1 MSLRI
6 LLVDDHQMF
15 RDGLRSILDS
25 EHDVEVVGEAGN
37 GRVAVEMVHTLAPD
51 VVVMDIGMHSL
62 NGVEATRQIKADHP
76 EVKVL
81 ALSTYSDRS
90 YVLSMLEAGASGY
103 VLKTA
108 AFDEMRR
115 AVQTVAKG
123 KHFLSPDITGL
134 VVDAHV
140 RESSP
145 DSGSAKIVLGA
156 REREILQLLAEGHSS
171 PEIASR
177 LHISTSTVDSHRR
190 NIMRK
195 LDVHSVA
202 ELTKYAIRAG
212 LTPLER

>member
-1 MSLRI
+1 
-6 LLVDDHQMF
+6 MF
-15 RDGLRSILDS
+15 RDCLRHILDS
-25 EHDVEVVGEAGN
+25 GHHGEIVGEAAD
-37 GRVAVEMVHTLAPD
+37 GRLAVEMAGTLAPD
-51 VVVMDIGMHSL
+51 VVVMDIGMHGL

-76 EVKVL
+76 GVKVL
-81 ALSTYSDRS
+81 ALSTHSDRS

-123 KHFLSPDITGL
+123 NHFLSPDITGL
-134 VVDAHV
+134 VVEASV
-140 RESSP
+140 AESSP
-145 DSGSAKIVLGA
+145 DRGSEKIVLAA

-171 PEIASR
+171 PEIAGR

-190 NIMRK
+190 NIMKK

-202 ELTKYAIRAG
+202 ELTKYAIREG
-212 LTPLER
+212 LTPLDP